1 MSKSPWSIP
10 LEDTELKTSVGDQSV
25 TSDRDLSPRQRASR
39 DKVGLSE
46 LKGIQKMKLRYVILT
61 KDEEGEVHVLQK
73 AEMVSS
79 EESQKGFENE
89 TESKGRGKEPHTV

>member
-1 MSKSPWSIP
+1 
-10 LEDTELKTSVGDQSV
+10 
-25 TSDRDLSPRQRASR
+25 
-39 DKVGLSE
+39 
-46 LKGIQKMKLRYVILT
+46 MKLRYLILT